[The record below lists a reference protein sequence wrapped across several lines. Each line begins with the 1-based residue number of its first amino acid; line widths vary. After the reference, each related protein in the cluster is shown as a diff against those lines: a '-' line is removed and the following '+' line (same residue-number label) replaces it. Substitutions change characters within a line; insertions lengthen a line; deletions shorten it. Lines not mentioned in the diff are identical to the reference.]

1 MVQLAL
7 LFTVPVP
14 ADGDKAAVC
23 QNRALNCREMCLL
36 PRRRCCN
43 PQQGSA
49 EALVWSRAAQSST
62 QWHPGLWAGWSVLME
77 LLDPSSNIP
86 FLFPVCLILR
96 IHPLVQEALNEHHH
110 ALNITP

>member
-7 LFTVPVP
+7 LLTVLVP

-36 PRRRCCN
+36 PRVRCCN

-49 EALVWSRAAQSST
+49 ELLVWSRAAQSST
-62 QWHPGLWAGWSVLME
+62 QGHPGLWAGRSTLME

-86 FLFPVCLILR
+86 FLFTVCLILR
-96 IHPLVQEALNEHHH
+96 IHSLLQEALKEQHHTQ
-110 ALNITP
+110 NITP